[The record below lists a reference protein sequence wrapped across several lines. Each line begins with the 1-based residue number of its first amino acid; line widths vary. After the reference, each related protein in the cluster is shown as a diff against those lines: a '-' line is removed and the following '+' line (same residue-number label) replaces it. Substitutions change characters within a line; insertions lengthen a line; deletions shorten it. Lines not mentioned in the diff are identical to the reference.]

1 MQRGSS
7 KLPRDSQRVIII
19 YGCAS
24 SPEDIDAAS
33 AIARR
38 AALPVPRAALRAPPT
53 DHPPRRRD
61 QSDAAWRKKKGE
73 NSFCPLPSTRGDSI
87 CQSRNV
93 PIGRDPI
100 SRAGSRGHL
109 LFASARTRL
118 LNAAAPRFPRAAI
131 ESLIRSIHH
140 ATSRHVA
147 DSDRTRARGSR
158 WCFCFL
164 GRRAV
169 KGSLGATRSAQL
181 NQARIEGEF
190 YRARSV

>member
-1 MQRGSS
+1 VRSPGA
-7 KLPRDSQRVIII
+7 LLFRFRALLYERPRH
-19 YGCAS
+19 
-24 SPEDIDAAS
+24 
-33 AIARR
+33 
-38 AALPVPRAALRAPPT
+38 
-53 DHPPRRRD
+53 HPPVDGTKATRRGG
-61 QSDAAWRKKKGE
+61 KKKGE

-169 KGSLGATRSAQL
+169 KGSRGATRSAQL